1 MNKSAQIR
9 EIGAEM
15 LLNFLYPEL
24 QDKWTARHEGTFYR
38 NYSEDILSVS
48 PESAEVTL
56 SRDSFLNLLPQRLF
70 SGEEDLKKG
79 DKLEKH
85 KELEQEMRVLSEA
98 VLPLDSFA
106 FRQRLMLE
114 RRTSELLEDKLEYV
128 LRTYFGYDLAAEQN
142 PYVREFAVLLPYVR
156 NWRGSFK
163 NIKTLLSVVFRC
175 PVTVT
180 ERRWSETD
188 STREWIPE
196 IRYELEIPDLA
207 PEAYRSLSADLQPL
221 REFLSEWFMP
231 MEMRLEL
238 AVKHHQAPRPLET
251 GLTLDYNTEL

>member
-1 MNKSAQIR
+1 MMKVQIP

-15 LLNFLYPEL
+15 LLNYLYPEL
-24 QDKWTARHEGTFYR
+24 EDRWIAHHDGAFYR
-38 NYSEDILSVS
+38 NYNRDVMELS
-48 PESAEVTL
+48 PEENTVWL
-56 SRDSFLNLLPQRLF
+56 SRDGFLDLLPQGLLSR
-70 SGEEDLKKG
+70 EDYLKTG
-79 DKLEKH
+79 DIQEKH

-207 PEAYRSLSADLQPL
+207 PEAYRSLIADLQPL

-238 AVKHHQAPRPLET
+238 AVKHHLAPRPLET